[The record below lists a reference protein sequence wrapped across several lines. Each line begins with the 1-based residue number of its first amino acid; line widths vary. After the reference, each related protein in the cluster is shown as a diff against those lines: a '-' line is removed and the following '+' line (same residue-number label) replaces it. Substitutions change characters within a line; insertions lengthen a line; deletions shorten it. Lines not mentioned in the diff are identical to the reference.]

1 MKRENKMKGF
11 GVRRAVRALAVAV
24 VAAVLSTSCSNM
36 VERMEIEQPVP
47 VVDTANQGE
56 QRAYL
61 SLSASLEGQG
71 RTVMPS
77 LELKED
83 TGLTVS
89 LLGKQ
94 GADGAENIIKSWSAD
109 GKKDAFTLMRE
120 DTAVVVPALGEWT
133 FRLVATRD
141 EVVVVQSTT
150 EVTITVAKGNNALDF
165 GTLGYVGGSAN
176 TAPGLVQ
183 LCLSYP
189 ENSGVAA
196 AKGGLF
202 NLSYVAIEGF
212 ELKPATVAGATTTYS
227 AEGVKEGVY
236 LVEIRLYR
244 DVAAT
249 NQMYTYTEV
258 VHVKSGVMSRAERS
272 LKDVNKDERVRVT
285 LDLLGGQWADGKEYF
300 SVKKGSTVADLP
312 IPVRPDGTSGTFD
325 FWTDKDGVPLAA
337 THKFDTDGTVVIAAW
352 KDMSAADAATAW
364 PKGTDRRTYTL
375 ALTGPVTTQNTM
387 DGLGTALDTKDN
399 AFAILDLSKLEMTS
413 FCSLGDDKMVE
424 VVLPDTL
431 TSITG
436 TSSNPPFIATSTL
449 RSLTIPAGIT
459 SIPASSFRNSPN
471 LTKFVVVEGNPSYTT
486 VAEGRGLLGKDGTLV
501 AWPTAVGDIVIP
513 EGVTSIG
520 ENAFRAC
527 TKLTSVNIPSSVE
540 SISTAAFY
548 DCTNLTSVTFAA
560 GSKLLSIAGHAFYR
574 CTKLDSIDLPVG
586 VTSIGQN
593 VFIESGLTTLT
604 IPASVT
610 SIGNQAFYK
619 CTNLTSVKILG
630 PVKDLSSVFAY
641 CANLESVEFPGTVT
655 SVYTDYRPYSCFRG
669 CSKLTRFV
677 VTPVEG
683 QESNL
688 KASDDGTYLYRTT
701 SSGGKELVAYP
712 SAQSLVLT
720 SEWASIYGI
729 ETLIDVKE
737 LTITKDYSGSIPELM
752 SGYSNRLNYYGVKL
766 TTINYE
772 GTEDELRNEIDEF
785 YSDGSLYFSQY
796 DALIEAGITIN
807 CNYTI
812 N

>member
-24 VAAVLSTSCSNM
+24 VAAVLTTSCSNM

-165 GTLGYVGGSAN
+165 GILGYVSGSAN

-202 NLSYVAIEGF
+202 NLDYGAIEGF

-272 LKDVNKDERVRVT
+272 LTDVNKDERVRVT

-312 IPVRPDGTSGTFD
+312 IPVRPDGTSGTFG
-325 FWTDKDGVPLAA
+325 FWTDKDGVRLAA

-436 TSSNPPFIATSTL
+436 TSGNPPFVGSAL
-449 RSLTIPAGIT
+449 RSITIPAGIT

-520 ENAFRAC
+520 ENTFRAC

-540 SISTAAFY
+540 RIGLEAFY
-548 DCTNLTSVTFAA
+548 DCTNLTIVTFAA
-560 GSKLLSIAGHAFYR
+560 GSKLLSIDQNAFYR

-586 VTSIGQN
+586 VTSIGN
-593 VFIESGLTTLT
+593 Y
-604 IPASVT
+604 
-610 SIGNQAFYK
+610 AFYK
-619 CTNLTSVKILG
+619 CTGLTSVEIPSSVERIGLAAFRACTNLTSVKILG
-630 PVKDLSSVFAY
+630 PVTDLSSVFAE
-641 CANLESVEFPGTVT
+641 CANLESVELPGTVT
-655 SVYTDYRPYSCFRG
+655 SVYTNYTPYSCFRG
-669 CSKLTRFV
+669 CSKLTHFV

-683 QESNL
+683 EESNL

-720 SEWASIYGI
+720 SEWASIYFTD
-729 ETLIDVKE
+729 TLIDVKE
-737 LTITKDYSGSIPELM
+737 LTITKDYKGSIPYFH
-752 SGYSNRLNYYGVKL
+752 SGTTDYIKYYNMKL

-772 GTEDELRNEIDEF
+772 GTEDELRNK
-785 YSDGSLYFSQY
+785 LYGTSVFSEY